1 MQIEEQ
7 HLFPL
12 HCNSAAKTC
21 KHLDLKF
28 CIVKERLTG
37 SAHINILIEI

>member
-1 MQIEEQ
+1 MQIEE
-7 HLFPL
+7 HTFFLL